1 MISALISAIVATFI
15 VLFIVNKNGFD
26 EGKPYFMNLNEMFTK
41 QNLVDTIMQFKTP
54 RAWFVLVVVFL
65 FAIIF

>member
-15 VLFIVNKNGFD
+15 VLFITNKNGF
-26 EGKPYFMNLNEMFTK
+26 EGGKPYFMNINEMFTK
-41 QNLVDTIMQFKTP
+41 KNLVDTIMVFKTP
-54 RAWFVLVVVFL
+54 KAWFVLAVVFL